1 MIFSFEPLRTTYIIQ
16 LFTHIPFSGKRL
28 CVGIFLFMKFI
39 VWLLRI
45 CWFSASSIS
54 APSLFF
60 GCLIFVLYALL
71 IFCFGFSSR
80 SFILSTLFCE
90 MPSAQIFSFVFNI
103 YVSLEDL
110 RVHWY
115 HLFVSIRYHK
125 FLHFAICNVVQ
136 SKQNALVQN
145 TEIHRQST
153 YVSWQTGSTFV
164 IVSLKAGRFDRLFFA
179 YGSR

>member
-1 MIFSFEPLRTTYIIQ
+1 MSEFFYLWSSSFGFYVSVD
-16 LFTHIPFSGKRL
+16 FRL
-28 CVGIFLFMKFI
+28 PAFQRPVY
-39 VWLLRI
+39 
-45 CWFSASSIS
+45 
-54 APSLFF
+54 FF

-80 SFILSTLFCE
+80 SFIWFTLFCE
-90 MPSAQIFSFVFNI
+90 MPSAQIFSFIFNI

-115 HLFVSIRYHK
+115 HLFVSIIYHK
-125 FLHFAICNVVQ
+125 FLHFTICNVVQ

-179 YGSR
+179 YGRR